1 MIFKS
6 ILEFYAVYI
15 AEAVKLIIIFFF

>member
-15 AEAVKLIIIFFF
+15 AEAVKLIIIIFF

>member
-15 AEAVKLIIIFFF
+15 AEAVKLIIIFF